1 MSSRL
6 ADLLKRF
13 GGYVS
18 ISLLGTAVDT
28 VVLWLCSHYFLN
40 GSYAGRNVISPAI
53 SFECAVLVN
62 FCNSYFLVW
71 KDRISK
77 QSVRSFFRHYGAY
90 NLSCTGTFIIKMVL
104 LQFIV
109 LLTRLDVVICNLIAL
124 CFSGLINFTMN
135 EKVIF
140 RKKKKRDAGNNSE
153 GAAGEDSETE
163 REVR

>member
-6 ADLLKRF
+6 ADLFKRF
-13 GGYVS
+13 GSYVG

-28 VVLWLCSHYFLN
+28 LVLWLCSHFIFN
-40 GSYAGRNVISPAI
+40 GSYAGRNVVSPAI

-77 QSVRSFFRHYGAY
+77 RSVRSFFKHYGAY
-90 NLSCTGTFIIKMVL
+90 NLSCTGTFLVKMGL
-104 LQFIV
+104 LQIIV
-109 LLTRLDVVICNLIAL
+109 LVTRLDVVICNLIAL

-140 RKKKKRDAGNNSE
+140 RKKKKRDAGNNSDR
-153 GAAGEDSETE
+153 AAGDDPETQG
-163 REVR
+163 EVR

>member
-1 MSSRL
+1 MSSRF

-28 VVLWLCSHYFLN
+28 LVLWLCSHYIFS
-40 GSYAGRNVISPAI
+40 GSYAGRNVISPVI

-77 QSVRSFFRHYGAY
+77 KGVRSFFRHYGAY
-90 NLSCTGTFIIKMVL
+90 NLSCTGTFFVKMLL
-104 LQFIV
+104 LQAIV
-109 LLTRLDVVICNLIAL
+109 LITRLDVVICNLIAL

-140 RKKKKRDAGNNSE
+140 RKKKKLDAGNNSE
-153 GAAGEDSETE
+153 GTAGENPETQG
-163 REVR
+163 EVR